1 MRKVRTYSV
10 NSSSTLFYFSISA
23 MYNRVNHAQTKY
35 LVLKLY
41 IPGID
46 SLFYPKV
53 HYEFFLWKLV
63 NELHDWIEKYPHV
76 IQYPKYI
83 RLVIRKNQW

>member
-53 HYEFFLWKLV
+53 HSESFLWKTSQWMTWLDREIPSC
-63 NELHDWIEKYPHV
+63 NTI
-76 IQYPKYI
+76 PKIY
-83 RLVIRKNQW
+83 